1 MSDEINKPISQI
13 INQLCSQLKTP
24 LYRSTHSIIKTNIEE
39 HEKPTEIA
47 EVNYVLILILSY
59 SDSDLVAELV

>member
-1 MSDEINKPISQI
+1 MSDEINKPISQK

-39 HEKPTEIA
+39 HEKPREIA
-47 EVNYVLILILSY
+47 EVSYVLTRMILFRN
-59 SDSDLVAELV
+59 